1 MSIFSKFAHWNDY
14 SEEAQRETLQDVEK
28 WLEDYDRLKVLACAV
43 GGRGKDEIPIDVYNA
58 WQAPEGYE
66 QMQLKLQGEKI
77 SNLLEACKYALR
89 IFELYKNHPQMESVR
104 EALRKVIKESEV
116 V

>member
-14 SEEAQRETLQDVEK
+14 TEEAQRETLKDVDR
-28 WLEDYDRLKVLACAV
+28 WLEDYDRLKEEN
-43 GGRGKDEIPIDVYNA
+43 K
-58 WQAPEGYE
+58 
-66 QMQLKLQGEKI
+66 
-77 SNLLEACKYALR
+77 NLLEACKYALR
-89 IFELYKNHPQMESVR
+89 IFEKYKNHPQMESVR